1 MNAYLEV
8 WKGSVCERIP
18 LVPGERF
25 TIGRHSESDLLLP
38 EKSVSRVHAV
48 IDRVGTGWLLSD
60 LSSNGTTVNGAHIVG
75 RQVAIAP
82 GATVVIGSASIVLR
96 DASQGAAEE
105 TITRSVPRPHVTPA
119 ERRVLLALCRP
130 LVTDG
135 PVRQPASVAQMA
147 AELTTNDQTVKFH
160 LKNLYAKFDVPA
172 AGLSRRG
179 LLADAALRS
188 GAVNLADLRGT
199 DD

>member
-8 WKGSVCERIP
+8 WKGSVCERVP
-18 LVPGERF
+18 LVAGERF
-25 TIGRHSESDLLLP
+25 TIGRHAGSDLLLS

-60 LSSNGTTVNGAHIVG
+60 LSSNGTTVNGTHILG

-82 GATVVIGSASIVLR
+82 GATIAIGSASIVLR
-96 DASQGAAEE
+96 DVSQDGADE
-105 TITRSVPRPHVTPA
+105 TITRTVPRPHVTPA
-119 ERRVLLALCRP
+119 ERRVLFALCRP
-130 LVTDG
+130 LATDG
-135 PVRQPASVAQMA
+135 PVRQPASVAEMA
-147 AELTTNDQTVKFH
+147 ADLTTNDQTVKFH
-160 LKNLYAKFDVPA
+160 LKNLYAKFDVQA

-188 GAVNLADLRGT
+188 GTVNLVELRDAD
-199 DD
+199 D